1 MSHGGRSLPR
11 RPKVLTGLPV
21 LRRGDDEIQ
30 LGLDPRHAVVIG
42 GVTKTVAESIQNLD
56 GHVRTRQLLD
66 KAPPDDRPTLS
77 GLLSELHELGLIED
91 VTETAMPARLAP
103 DATTWSLRTG
113 NQPGQLAATR
123 TKSSVLVHG
132 SGRLGLAVAQLL
144 VTAGIGAVELDADGV
159 VEAEDTGCGYRDED
173 IGKPRADVARSRLPS
188 ARVTDP
194 DLVVLTDAAVPTPE
208 FVTSLLSRSVPHL
221 SVRVREGI
229 GIVGPFV
236 VPGRSSC
243 LGCADLHRADLDHEW
258 PAVAAQLVGQRQHAD
273 LTCAHATAALG
284 AEQAMRALEWLS
296 VGGTRP
302 PIWNGTIELDPFHGK
317 LEQRPWPPHVFCS
330 CGARQ

>member
-1 MSHGGRSLPR
+1 MSHDGRSLPR

-21 LRRGDDEIQ
+21 LRRGDGEIQ

-56 GHVRTRQLLD
+56 GQIRTRQLLA
-66 KAPPDDRPTLS
+66 KAPPGDRLTLS

-91 VTETAMPARLAP
+91 VTETTMPGRLSP
-103 DATTWSLRTG
+103 DAATWSLRTG
-113 NQPGQLAATR
+113 NQPSQLAETR

-132 SGRLGLAVAQLL
+132 SGRIGLAVAQML
-144 VTAGIGAVELDADGV
+144 VTAGIGAVEVDADGV
-159 VEAEDTGCGYRDED
+159 VEPEDTGCGYLDED
-173 IGKPRADVARSRLPS
+173 IGKPRAEAARLRLPS
-188 ARVTDP
+188 GPVTDP
-194 DLVVLTDAAVPTPE
+194 DLVVLTDSAVPKPE
-208 FVTSLLSRSVPHL
+208 FVTSLLSQSVPHL

-243 LGCADLHRADLDHEW
+243 LGCADLHRADLDQEW

-273 LTCAHATAALG
+273 LTCAYATAAMG
-284 AEQAMRALEWLS
+284 AEQAMRALEYLS

-302 PIWNGTIELDPFHGK
+302 PIWNETLELDPFHGK
-317 LEQRPWPPHVFCS
+317 LDRRPWPPHVFCT